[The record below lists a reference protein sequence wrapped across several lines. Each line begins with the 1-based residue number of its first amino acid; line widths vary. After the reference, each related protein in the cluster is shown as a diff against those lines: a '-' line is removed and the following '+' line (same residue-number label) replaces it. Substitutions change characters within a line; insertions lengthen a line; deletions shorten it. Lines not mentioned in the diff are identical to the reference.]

1 MEPWV
6 KQSTISYIHILDP
19 QLCPAEAGE
28 PAERSLF
35 SFLWNH
41 CPQTSELKLFLAS
54 SALVFLLIALPLF
67 QEARNSWLPYL
78 QALFRLWLQGRR
90 GGRWEG
96 GDEGKRFLFA
106 VFASHCR
113 QDQGWVLE
121 ELLPTLEGF
130 LPAGLG
136 LRLCLP
142 DQDFE
147 PGKDGVDNAAG
158 SMV

>member
-1 MEPWV
+1 MDGLWV
-6 KQSTISYIHILDP
+6 KQSTITYIHILDP
-19 QLCPAEAGE
+19 LLCPAEAGE

-78 QALFRLWLQGRR
+78 QALFRLWLQSRR
-90 GGRWEG
+90 GQ
-96 GDEGKRFLFA
+96 GDEGKRFLFDLF
-106 VFASHCR
+106 VSHCR

-142 DQDFE
+142 GRDFE
-147 PGKDGVDNAAG
+147 PGKDVVDNVAD